1 MAHPTDVTDASFP
14 EFVKTHPLAI
24 VDCWAPWC
32 GPCLRLAP
40 IVESLAGDLEKEA
53 SFAKLNTD
61 DNPQTA
67 MRFGIMSIPTI
78 LIFKNGQRVD
88 QVVGLVPKEALRER
102 ILRHSS

>member
-1 MAHPTDVTDASFP
+1 
-14 EFVKTHPLAI
+14 
-24 VDCWAPWC
+24 
-32 GPCLRLAP
+32 LAP